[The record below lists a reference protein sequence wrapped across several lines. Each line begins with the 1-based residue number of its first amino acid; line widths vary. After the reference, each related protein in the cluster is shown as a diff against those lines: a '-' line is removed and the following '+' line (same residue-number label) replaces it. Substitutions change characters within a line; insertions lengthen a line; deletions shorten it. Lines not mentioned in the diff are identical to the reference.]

1 MIKSIFAV
9 DAKGGIGKDGS
20 LPWPKNTEDMKWFRW
35 NTMGHVVVMGANTW
49 FDPMMPKPLPGRTN
63 IVVSNQ
69 ELMMPEVIR
78 LSGDFIPMLYQIE
91 DNFPTKHL
99 FIIGGKQIIEQ
110 TAHIVDEIVLTRF
123 DTDYDCDVIINID
136 SMLEQF
142 ELIESHQMETATYE
156 IWKRII

>member
-1 MIKSIFAV
+1 
-9 DAKGGIGKDGS
+9 
-20 LPWPKNTEDMKWFRW
+20 
-35 NTMGHVVVMGANTW
+35 MGHVVVMGANTW

-63 IVVSNQ
+63 VVVSNQ

-91 DNFPTKHL
+91 DDFPTKHL

-123 DTDYDCDVIINID
+123 DTDYECDVIINID

>member
-9 DAKGGIGKDGS
+9 DANGGIGKDGS

-63 IVVSNQ
+63 VVVSNQ

-91 DNFPTKHL
+91 DDFPTKHL

>member
-63 IVVSNQ
+63 VVVSNQ

-91 DNFPTKHL
+91 DDFPTKHL

-123 DTDYDCDVIINID
+123 DTDYECDVIINID

>member
-99 FIIGGKQIIEQ
+99 FIIGGEQIIEQ